1 MAFYAQFPSFLGPI
15 LLRSHGAGLTGLYFV
30 GQRDCPILS
39 GLPAVAPEGA
49 KPSAGTLH
57 GLPMKTFK
65 VFKRT
70 NGDLFDGEAHYS
82 PQALVHNPDGHPEQP
97 GLALLQADT
106 PASVRALF
114 ERSHDEL
121 VEYLGG
127 GRQSFTVPLEL
138 QGTAFQKRIWE
149 ALLAIPFGSFVSY
162 GDVAR
167 TAGLSGGHG
176 RAVGT
181 AVGRNPLTIVVP
193 CHRVLSTSGT
203 LNGYSGGLARKLA
216 LLRLE
221 GFSVR

>member
-1 MAFYAQFPSFLGPI
+1 MAFFARFPSFLGPI
-15 LLRSHGAGLTGLYFV
+15 LLRSHGQGLAGLYFV
-30 GQRDCPILS
+30 GQKDCPVVS
-39 GLPAVAPEGA
+39 GLPAAVPQGE

-70 NGDLFDGEAHYS
+70 NADLFDGEAVCPS
-82 PQALVHNPDGHPEQP
+82 QAAAHGPDGHQDQP
-97 GLALLQADT
+97 GLVLMQADT
-106 PASVRALF
+106 PASVQALF

-121 VEYLGG
+121 VEYFEGR
-127 GRQSFTVPLEL
+127 RQSFTVPLDL
-138 QGTAFQKRIWE
+138 QGTAFQKRVWE

-162 GDVAR
+162 GEVAR

-181 AVGRNPLTIVVP
+181 AVGRNPLTIIVP

-216 LLRLE
+216 LLQLE
-221 GFSVR
+221 GFNVR